1 MNKNLL
7 LAKMLENDKSAEDI
21 CYACEISMSAFSRK
35 ANGHSQFKQSEIT
48 TISKLLNLTPELV
61 MRIFF
66 E

>member
-7 LAKMLENDKSAEDI
+7 LAKMLEHDKTVEDI
-21 CYACEISMSAFSRK
+21 CNACAISQSAFNRK

-48 TISKLLNLTPELV
+48 IIHKLLELTPELV